1 MTMEAIQGVSGVLGV
16 QQTAVPGDRVGATS
30 SDAEGFAS
38 ALASAVDG
46 VSERQ
51 QATRELGVQ
60 AVTGELTDVHD
71 YTVAAAESAVALEL
85 MVAVRNQAVGALNEI
100 LRIQA

>member
-1 MTMEAIQGVSGVLGV
+1 MAIAAVEGVTGVLGT
-16 QQTAVPGDRVGATS
+16 QYTAASGDRSAS
-30 SDAEGFAS
+30 ASDVQDFAS
-38 ALASAVDG
+38 ALAGAVDG

-51 QATRELGVQ
+51 ETTLELGVQ

-85 MVAVRNQAVGALNEI
+85 MVAIRNQAIGALNEI